1 MTKYFLLAIF
11 LACTL
16 GAVAQVSSTRQSP
29 SDNGCPIVPMPQ
41 KISVINGRVLL
52 TSMGGIRIGDPIF
65 RPVAHFLQN
74 EILEDAGL
82 TLAVAETTDFK
93 GIPVIFTK
101 DPGLSHEG
109 YRLSIKPTQ
118 VNITA
123 STAQGSFYGAMSLLQ
138 LIRIAALDKS
148 GSRAIACWQI
158 EDAPQLAW
166 RGLMLDESRHFF
178 GVNTVKMI
186 LDWMALYKLNRFHW
200 HLTDVPGW
208 RIEIKSFP
216 KLALVG
222 GIGNHTNPLA
232 PANYYTQDEIREI
245 IRYAAER
252 FIDVIPEIDMPG
264 HATSANRAYPE
275 YTGGG
280 SKNYPDFT
288 FNPGKE
294 ETYTY
299 LSKILREVD
308 VLFPSKMIHL
318 GGDEVHFGN
327 ENWNRDAAVLALM
340 KANRLRDLKSVEQYF
355 VERMADSI
363 VQLNAKVLGWDEIAS
378 TRIAPENAVIFWW
391 RHDKPEALKT
401 AIDNQ
406 YSVVLCPRIPLY
418 FDFVQDS
425 SHISGRKWKGAYSD
439 LESVYHFSAENYPDI
454 IRKNNRDQILGIQAN
469 LWTETIASEAR
480 LEFML
485 FPRIAALAEAAWTR
499 PETRKYSQFLERLST
514 HKYMF
519 RDAGLYYYD
528 PATPR
533 LTPEVVD

>member
-1 MTKYFLLAIF
+1 MTKYLFLAI
-11 LACTL
+11 LLPCTL
-16 GAVAQVSSTRQSP
+16 GTSGQASSTRQSP
-29 SDNGCPIVPMPQ
+29 SDHGCPIVPMPRKTLLATGQ
-41 KISVINGRVLL
+41 LPLISLKEILV
-52 TSMGGIRIGDPIF
+52 GDPAF
-65 RPVAHFLQN
+65 APVARYLQQAT
-74 EILEDAGL
+74 LDHAGL
-82 TLAVAETTDFK
+82 TLPIAPKYSGRGA
-93 GIPVIFTK
+93 PVTFSK
-101 DPGLSHEG
+101 DVSLSQDA
-109 YRLSIKPTQ
+109 YRLSINSSG
-118 VNITA
+118 VEIVA

-138 LIRIAALDKS
+138 LIRIAALEKS
-148 GSRAIACWQI
+148 GNAAIPCWQI

-186 LDWMALYKLNRFHW
+186 LDWMAVYKLNRFHW

-208 RIEIKSFP
+208 RMEIKSFP

-232 PANYYTQDEIREI
+232 PAKYYTQDEIREI
-245 IRYAAER
+245 VRYAAER
-252 FIDVIPEIDMPG
+252 FIEVIPEIDMPG

-275 YTGGG
+275 YSGGG

-294 ETYTY
+294 ETYAY

-327 ENWNRDAAVLALM
+327 VNWNSDDAVQALM
-340 KANRLRDLKSVEQYF
+340 KTNRLPDLKSVEQYF

-401 AIDNQ
+401 AIDNK

-425 SHISGRKWKGAYSD
+425 MHVSGRKWKGAYSD

-469 LWTETIASEAR
+469 LWTETISSEAR

-499 PETRKYSQFLERLST
+499 RETRKYSEFLERLST
-514 HKYMF
+514 HKKMF
-519 RDAGLYYYD
+519 RKAGLHYYD
-528 PATPR
+528 PAMPR